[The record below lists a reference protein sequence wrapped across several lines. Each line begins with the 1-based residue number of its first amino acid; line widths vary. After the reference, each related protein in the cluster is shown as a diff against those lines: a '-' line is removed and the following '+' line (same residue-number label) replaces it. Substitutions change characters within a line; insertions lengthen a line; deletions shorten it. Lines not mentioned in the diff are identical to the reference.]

1 MTGLVD
7 AVKAKV
13 SSECI
18 VRRCGARGC
27 SVSMTGAPRP
37 NVLVNMDCRELPI
50 GRGDTRC
57 DFVFVSDDGDWVV
70 ALELKRGRLD
80 ASEIVG
86 QLQAGAKFAEG
97 IVPEDASVQFLP
109 VAVHGGKTHK
119 IEREQIRRAKIRF
132 RNKQFNVKMLG
143 CGRRLNDILK

>member
-7 AVKAKV
+7 AVRAKV
-13 SSECI
+13 SSGCI

-27 SVSMTGAPRP
+27 SVNMTGAPQP
-37 NVLVNMDCRELPI
+37 NVLVDMDCDDLEVEE
-50 GRGDTRC
+50 GDRRC
-57 DFVFVSDDGDWVV
+57 DFMFVSDDGDWVV

-80 ASEIVG
+80 ASDIVG

-119 IEREQIRRAKIRF
+119 TEREQIRQAKIRF

-143 CGRRLNDILK
+143 CGRQLNDILK